1 MQNTSFH
8 NTNFPDSRMTC
19 PLQTGNEDVLLDYCA
34 RALDAERKSMLE
46 AHMAHCE
53 QCREM
58 AKAQTEIWAALDA
71 YDAEPVSADFDRK
84 LYARM
89 EEMDRVPA
97 WEKYWAPVR
106 EYLQGQPA
114 WKPVLSVAAAS
125 AVLMVVFA
133 VSGDGPQPLPAP
145 VAVIDVQ
152 DVEQA
157 ERALEDIE
165 MLRQFE
171 SASAESAQKDVL

>member
-1 MQNTSFH
+1 MH
-8 NTNFPDSRMTC
+8 NIKMTC
-19 PLQTGNEDVLLDYCA
+19 PLQTDNADVLLDYCA
-34 RALDAERKSMLE
+34 RALDAERKAMLE
-46 AHMAHCE
+46 THMAHCE
-53 QCREM
+53 DCREM
-58 AKAQTEIWAALDA
+58 ARAQTEIWTAMDS
-71 YDAEPVSADFDRK
+71 YDAEPISADFDRK

-89 EEMDRVPA
+89 EEMDQVPA

-125 AVLMVVFA
+125 AVLAVVFV
-133 VSGDGPQPLPAP
+133 VSGDTPQPLPAP
-145 VAVIDVQ
+145 AAVIDVR

-171 SASAESAQKDVL
+171 ATPAESTQKDVL